1 MIQNLNK
8 FSFAA
13 FGQILPEAAPDHGFP
28 QEAGWTVESIA
39 YASSPVWIY
48 RVEGMPTY
56 LDFERDMT
64 VLAVARA
71 DEALKFFYLDKP
83 VRLNIGTLF
92 AIVPRGTCTIVRA
105 LHAKG
110 IWAMQ
115 YTLDPGALPLNITN
129 QIDVRGIYTLF
140 YQQKDKGFFF
150 KGEAHDLFELVYVDK
165 GVLTNVVNGTG
176 TNLSQGE
183 MMIYGRGLWHV
194 QYAEVDAEVS
204 FVTVSF
210 ELGSG
215 EIDPI
220 LNRRIRLDSESV
232 QLLRRM
238 LEAREKNDRYSGDVI
253 LCSLKM
259 LLLAA
264 LQSGERQ
271 DTRLKTPATLQH
283 ENSIVNTALTYISA
297 NVAKKLSVPLVAR
310 YCNVSSSRLT
320 KLFQVGL
327 AITPGEYMRRAKLE
341 ESKSL
346 IRAGERNVSEIAQQL
361 NYSSVQQFSRQFKA
375 KFGMTPSEYA
385 KAVC

>member
-28 QEAGWTVESIA
+28 QEPGWTVESVA
-39 YASSPVWIY
+39 YNSSPVWVY

-71 DEALKFFYLDKP
+71 DEALEFFYLDKP

-105 LHAKG
+105 LHEQG
-110 IWAMQ
+110 SWAPQ
-115 YTLDPGALPLNITN
+115 YTVDPGALPLNITN
-129 QIDVRGIYTLF
+129 QIEVRGIYTLF
-140 YQQKDKGFFF
+140 YQEKDRGFFF

-215 EIDPI
+215 EIAPI

-259 LLLAA
+259 LLLTA
-264 LQSGERQ
+264 LQRGERQ

-310 YCNVSSSRLT
+310 NCNVSSSRLT
-320 KLFQVGL
+320 KLFQVRL
-327 AITPGEYMRRAKLE
+327 AITPGEYIRRAKLE

-361 NYSSVQQFSRQFKA
+361 NYSSVQQFSRQFKV
-375 KFGMTPSEYA
+375 KFGMTPSEFA
-385 KAVC
+385 KSVR